1 MSIDTTKETTLLD
14 KKATIATGNLLKEGS
29 GYKDLYR
36 KQKSLV
42 DSLWYQIKI
51 HKTENDTYRIHIVP
65 NLQNLNK
72 EQKTELQHTKEKNTL
87 SIELL
92 NAKLKQEKGKKW
104 TFGTIGV
111 GVGVILTLLTVILVG
126 G

>member
-29 GYKDLYR
+29 GYKGLYGE
-36 KQKSLV
+36 QKSLV
-42 DSLWYQIKI
+42 DSLWYQIKL
-51 HKTENDTYRIHIVP
+51 HKTENDTYRLQIVP

-92 NAKLKQEKGKKW
+92 NAELKQEKGKKW

-111 GVGVILTLLTVILVG
+111 GVGVIITLLTVVLVG